1 MRVQQVKA
9 VSEAEKRLEKSKKEI
24 ESKNK
29 PLVEVVEKIK
39 RAEVRRR
46 YGLCSCDGAN
56 GVQPVYRLLSGR
68 CGHSQSWKSGQA
80 TVANGSR

>member
-1 MRVQQVKA
+1 VQQVKA

-46 YGLCSCDGAN
+46 YGLCSCQAGAVTVSRGN
-56 GVQPVYRLLSGR
+56 LGR
-68 CGHSQSWKSGQA
+68 PR
-80 TVANGSR
+80 SRMGRGR